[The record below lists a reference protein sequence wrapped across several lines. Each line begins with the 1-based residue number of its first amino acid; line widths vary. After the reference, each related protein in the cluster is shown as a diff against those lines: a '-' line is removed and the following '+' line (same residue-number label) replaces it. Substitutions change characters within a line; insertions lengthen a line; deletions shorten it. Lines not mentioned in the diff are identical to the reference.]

1 MIRVEVPKS
10 APKGGNLKIV
20 IYVGRQGFTR
30 TETLKGIPK
39 EVYVDPDAIKV
50 EFFTK
55 LQKGKAQWS
64 DVVNLVPF

>member
-1 MIRVEVPKS
+1 MIRVDVPKS
-10 APKGGNLKIV
+10 APKAGSLKIV

-30 TETLKGIPK
+30 TETYNNVPK

-55 LQKGKAQWS
+55 HKGKYNWK
-64 DVVNLVPF
+64 DIINLVPF